1 MQEKSIKT
9 PLTKPPKNHR
19 AGHRARSRE
28 RFRKAGPDSVQDH
41 ELLELIL
48 FRAIPRRDVKDLAH
62 SLIDRFGDLS
72 AVLAA
77 SREDLLA
84 ITGVSDGVA
93 DDFLVVRAAAL
104 RALRKMP

>member
-19 AGHRARSRE
+19 AGHRARLRE

-62 SLIDRFGDLS
+62 KLIERFGDLS

-77 SREDLLA
+77 PLPA
-84 ITGVSDGVA
+84 SDASSHPPEWYCG
-93 DDFLVVRAAAL
+93 AASPL
-104 RALRKMP
+104 